1 MKEYIKMQ
9 LNCVIT
15 SWLVVTYDK
24 IMTLKK
30 IITTYLDVTNDC
42 ILLGAVVATIDFIL
56 FGQFQF
62 QVLFGQFQFHVALIL
77 LMSIIIPMLVSAAMI
92 AFTHPFVVLRALPW
106 KKLSTSH
113 STLQLV
119 LIRTITIIGFL
130 FVPALL
136 IVGKDEAIEQRK
148 SLKGKRTKIEDLVK
162 PSVLENCQILT
173 DYINASSSALLTYK
187 KNELSLELIPQLS
200 INLTMLLLSITKYPV
215 QSGLQSIF
223 QDKKETSNPSF
234 WIVQLGLQEFAKTI
248 DESEKCQP

>member
-1 MKEYIKMQ
+1 MKDDIKAAWGEIKEYIKMQ

-42 ILLGAVVATIDFIL
+42 ILLGAIVAIIDFIL
-56 FGQFQF
+56 FDPFQFQF
-62 QVLFGQFQFHVALIL
+62 QVALIL

-119 LIRTITIIGFL
+119 LVRTMTIIGFL

-136 IVGKDEAIEQRK
+136 IVIACPPAAAVGGAAAA
-148 SLKGKRTKIEDLVK
+148 
-162 PSVLENCQILT
+162 
-173 DYINASSSALLTYK
+173 AS
-187 KNELSLELIPQLS
+187 
-200 INLTMLLLSITKYPV
+200 
-215 QSGLQSIF
+215 
-223 QDKKETSNPSF
+223 
-234 WIVQLGLQEFAKTI
+234 W
-248 DESEKCQP
+248 

>member
-1 MKEYIKMQ
+1 MKDDIKAAWGEIKEYIKMQ

-42 ILLGAVVATIDFIL
+42 ILLGAVVATVDFIL
-56 FGQFQF
+56 FAQFQF
-62 QVLFGQFQFHVALIL
+62 QVALIL
-77 LMSIIIPMLVSAAMI
+77 LMSIIIPMLVSATMI

-106 KKLSTSH
+106 KKLSTGH

-136 IVGKDEAIEQRK
+136 IVGEDEAIEQRK
-148 SLKGKRTKIEDLVK
+148 SLKGKRAKIEDLVK

-173 DYINASSSALLTYK
+173 DYINASSSAL
-187 KNELSLELIPQLS
+187 
-200 INLTMLLLSITKYPV
+200 
-215 QSGLQSIF
+215 
-223 QDKKETSNPSF
+223 
-234 WIVQLGLQEFAKTI
+234 
-248 DESEKCQP
+248 